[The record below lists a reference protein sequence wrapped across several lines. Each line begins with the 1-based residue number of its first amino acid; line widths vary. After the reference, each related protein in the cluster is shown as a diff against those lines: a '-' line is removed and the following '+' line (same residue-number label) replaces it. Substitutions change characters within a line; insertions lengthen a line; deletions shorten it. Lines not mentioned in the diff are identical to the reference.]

1 MENEEEDDSI
11 TMTNSNSVIVKEKKY
26 NMTDALA
33 EVKQAIDDC
42 KPLDTTFFCKKTQR
56 KHRIIHEVLER
67 EFKIDENGV
76 KWVKLAE

>member
-1 MENEEEDDSI
+1 MDNQAPIEI
-11 TMTNSNSVIVKEKKY
+11 SNKEKKY

-33 EVKQAIDDC
+33 EVKQSIDDC
-42 KPLDTTFFCKKTQR
+42 KYLDTTFFCKKTQR

-67 EFKIDENGV
+67 EYFIDDKGV